1 MRTSQQLRNEMVKR
15 QIENRGVRDGR
26 VLQTFRNMPRD
37 EFVPEDAKA
46 WAYDDCPIPIGYNQ
60 TISQPYIV
68 AFMAEAL
75 ELSSDERI
83 LEIGTGSGY
92 NAAVLSKL
100 CREVYTIEIIPE
112 LAKRAEE
119 AIEKQDIKN
128 AFVRQGDGSLGW
140 PEEAPFDAIILTA
153 APPKEI
159 PIPLVIQLKQG
170 GRLIAPVGEETQ
182 ELALYIKQG
191 ISLVP
196 YHLMPVRFV
205 PMIGKIAKQATL

>member
-46 WAYDDCPIPIGYNQ
+46 WACDDCPIPIGYNQ